1 MKFRQV
7 VLLSGY
13 FASTNL
19 ELVLADN
26 YEELFSGT
34 DATEVNLFELGEL
47 NKKLEEDLGYFS
59 MHELKIKAN
68 ELLADGDNLKA
79 LYFVLQAS
87 NLTSSIFVRLHVG
100 GVDLFVGKVS
110 NKLSAA
116 DECWVGQVKY
126 RVYSF
131 TAHSFDFSILKEI
144 KLTKKMQGLNGNTVS
159 SVYDRLRENN
169 WELLNSITEE
179 QSGYVFDDGTI
190 AKIKLVNLYKFL
202 QTVLQLSGT
211 IISELNASTV
221 NFVLE
226 TSNVGISTQAI
237 NVDAIRAGREYFAN
251 FFSDFYVSSKKINL
265 QLTDMMAANSDYFS
279 PIYISAKLIKY
290 DLEMEL
296 EEAENNAAL
305 KALDFTR
312 YDNVAELLADIA
324 RALNCYLVTT
334 INNNEVLIK
343 FVGRGDL
350 LKSTVYLHGASA
362 GDLTTAAVFGEE
374 ANIFETVNGYAR
386 ERWDIIS
393 YTKNDGF
400 GQIPKLNGKYLP
412 LSIGTGRANYA
423 KSTLKK
429 TYSGLLG
436 YYSDRFPAPFNTF
449 GSSVLTNNI
458 YIRKLTDDELQQ
470 AQRGLEIVYRPAF
483 NVLVKID
490 GNDHVFDTLSEYINY
505 VQRRDKEYYFTE
517 YSLTLPFADLVAN
530 NENEPG
536 SITAIDLNKQ
546 MVLSERVFVNGEETF
561 VNRTY
566 SINEFSI
573 DLADGSVK
581 LGLVNA
587 SRYAFSQGQTAGASG
602 ALSTTD
608 EDDEEE
614 KTIVWYPVLPRNPI
628 AAGDAVMWDDDFEHV
643 IKCIPNK
650 YYKGRFVGIAL
661 HGIDDEGGMVD
672 VQTSGIVE
680 STVYNFQV
688 GKQINVRHV
697 QNPDECNLKQDLLH
711 EKNAYEDMV
720 ILVGIANSSNSFKL
734 DVKELVL

>member
-1 MKFRQV
+1 MKFKQSII
-7 VLLSGY
+7 LPGY

-26 YEELFSGT
+26 YDELFS
-34 DATEVNLFELGEL
+34 DADAIEVNLFELGEL

-87 NLTSSIFVRLHVG
+87 NLTSAIFVRLHVG

-144 KLTKKMQGLNGNTVS
+144 KLTKKMQGLNGNTVAS
-159 SVYDRLRENN
+159 IYDRLRENN

-179 QSGYVFDDGTI
+179 QPGYVFDDGTT

-202 QTVLQLSGT
+202 KLVLQLSGE
-211 IISELNASTV
+211 IIAELNASTV
-221 NFVLE
+221 NFVLDE
-226 TSNVGISTQAI
+226 SNVGIGTQAV
-237 NVDAIRAGREYFAN
+237 NVDAIRAGREYFPN
-251 FFSDFYVSSKKINL
+251 FYVSSKKINL
-265 QLTDMMAANSDYFS
+265 QLIDVMAANSDYFS
-279 PIYISAKLIKY
+279 PIFISAKLIKY

-296 EEAENNAAL
+296 EEAEKNAAL

-312 YDNVAELLADIA
+312 YDNVVELLADIA

-334 INNNEVLIK
+334 INNNEVLIE

-362 GDLTTAAVFGEE
+362 GDLTTSAVFGEE
-374 ANIFETVNGYAR
+374 ANIFGTVNGYAR
-386 ERWDIIS
+386 ERWDIIP

-400 GQIPKLNGKYLP
+400 GQVPKLNGKYLP
-412 LSIGTGRANYA
+412 LSIGTARANYA
-423 KSTLKK
+423 KSTLKQ

-436 YYSDRFPAPFNTF
+436 YYSDKFPSPFDDF
-449 GSSVLTNNI
+449 GSSPLTNNI
-458 YIRKLTDDELQQ
+458 YIRKLTDDEPQQ
-470 AQRGLEIVYRPAF
+470 AERGLERVYRPAF

-517 YSLTLPFADLVAN
+517 YSLTLPFVDLVAN
-530 NENEPG
+530 SENESG

-546 MVLSERVFVNGEETF
+546 MVLSERVFINGEETF

-573 DLADGSVK
+573 DIANGSVK
-581 LGLVNA
+581 LGLINA

-602 ALSTTD
+602 LLSTTD

-614 KTIVWYPVLPRNPI
+614 KTIVWYPVKPNNPI
-628 AAGDAVMWDDDFEHV
+628 APGDAVMWDDDFVHV
-643 IKCIPNK
+643 IKCLPNK

-661 HGIDDEGGMVD
+661 HGIDEAGGMVD

-680 STVYNFQV
+680 STVYDFQV
-688 GKQINVRHV
+688 GKQINVRQV
-697 QNPDECNLKQDLLH
+697 QSPDECNLKQDLLH
-711 EKNAYEDMV
+711 EKNVYEDMV
-720 ILVGIANSSNSFKL
+720 ILVGIANSSKSFKL

>member
-1 MKFRQV
+1 MKFKQSII
-7 VLLSGY
+7 LPGY
-13 FASTNL
+13 FASTSL

-26 YEELFSGT
+26 YDELFS
-34 DATEVNLFELGEL
+34 DADAIEVNLFELGEL

-87 NLTSSIFVRLHVG
+87 NLTSAIFVRLHAG
-100 GVDLFVGKVS
+100 GENLFVGKVS
-110 NKLSAA
+110 NKLSSA

-159 SVYDRLRENN
+159 SIYNRLRENN

-179 QSGYVFDDGTI
+179 QPGYVFDDGTI

-202 QTVLQLSGT
+202 ATVLQLSGE
-211 IISELNASTV
+211 IIAELNASTV
-221 NFVLE
+221 NFVLD

-237 NVDAIRAGREYFAN
+237 NVGTVRYKRDYFA
-251 FFSDFYVSSKKINL
+251 DFYVSPKKINL
-265 QLTDMMAANSDYFS
+265 QLNDVMVANSDYFS
-279 PIYISAKLIKY
+279 PIFISAKLIKY
-290 DLEMEL
+290 DLEMGL

-334 INNNEVLIK
+334 INNNEVLIE
-343 FVGRGDL
+343 FVGRGNL

-374 ANIFETVNGYAR
+374 ANIFGTVNGYAK

-400 GQIPKLNGKYLP
+400 GQVPKLNGKYLP
-412 LSIGTGRANYA
+412 LSIGTARANYA

-429 TYSGLLG
+429 TYRGLLG
-436 YYSDRFPAPFNTF
+436 YYSDKFPAPFDDF
-449 GSSVLTNNI
+449 GSSPLTNNI
-458 YIRKLTDDELQQ
+458 YIRKFTDDEPEQYK
-470 AQRGLEIVYRPAF
+470 RGLERVYRPAF

-517 YSLTLPFADLVAN
+517 YSLTLPFVDLVADS
-530 NENEPG
+530 ENEPG

-546 MVLSERVFVNGEETF
+546 MVLSERVFINGEETF

-573 DLADGSVK
+573 DIANGSVK
-581 LGLVNA
+581 LGLINA
-587 SRYAFSQGQTAGASG
+587 SRYAFSQGQIAGASG
-602 ALSTTD
+602 LLSTTD

-614 KTIVWYPVLPRNPI
+614 KTIVWYPVKPNNPI
-628 AAGDAVMWDDDFEHV
+628 APGDAVMWDDDFVHV
-643 IKCIPNK
+643 IKCLPNK

-661 HGIDDEGGMVD
+661 HGIDDEGGMID

-688 GKQINVRHV
+688 GKQINVRV
-697 QNPDECNLKQDLLH
+697 VSPDECNLKQDLLH
-711 EKNAYEDMV
+711 EKNVYEDMV

-734 DVKELVL
+734 DVRELVL

>member
-1 MKFRQV
+1 
-7 VLLSGY
+7 
-13 FASTNL
+13 
-19 ELVLADN
+19 VLADN
-26 YEELFSGT
+26 YDELFSNA

-87 NLTSSIFVRLHVG
+87 NLTSAIFVRLHAG
-100 GVDLFVGKVS
+100 GENLFVGKVS
-110 NKLSAA
+110 NKLSSA

-131 TAHSFDFSILKEI
+131 TAYSFDFSILKEV

-159 SVYDRLRENN
+159 SIYNRLRENN
-169 WELLNSITEE
+169 WALLNSITMELP
-179 QSGYVFDDGTI
+179 GYAFDDGTI

-202 QTVLQLSGT
+202 ATVLKLSGE
-211 IISELNASTV
+211 IIAELNASTV
-221 NFVLE
+221 NFVLGW
-226 TSNVGISTQAI
+226 SDVGISTQAV
-237 NVDAIRAGREYFAN
+237 NVNAIRAGREYFA
-251 FFSDFYVSSKKINL
+251 DFYVSSKKINL
-265 QLTDMMAANSDYFS
+265 QLIDMIAATSDNFS
-279 PIYISAKLIKY
+279 PIFISAKLIKY
-290 DLEMEL
+290 DLEMGL

-334 INNNEVLIK
+334 INNNEVLIE
-343 FVGRGDL
+343 FVGRGNL

-374 ANIFETVNGYAR
+374 ANIFGTVNGYAR

-400 GQIPKLNGKYLP
+400 GQVPKLNGKYLP
-412 LSIGTGRANYA
+412 LSIGTARANYA

-436 YYSDRFPAPFNTF
+436 YYSDKFPAPFNDF
-449 GSSVLTNNI
+449 DSSPLTNNI
-458 YIRKLTDDELQQ
+458 YIRKFTDDEPEQYE
-470 AQRGLEIVYRPAF
+470 RGLERVYRPAF

-517 YSLTLPFADLVAN
+517 YSLTLPFVDLVADS
-530 NENEPG
+530 ENEPG

-546 MVLSERVFVNGEETF
+546 MVLSERVFINGEETF
-561 VNRTY
+561 VKRTY

-573 DLADGSVK
+573 DIANGSVK
-581 LGLVNA
+581 LGLINA
-587 SRYAFSQGQTAGASG
+587 SRYAFSQGQIAGASG
-602 ALSTTD
+602 LLSTTD

-614 KTIVWYPVLPRNPI
+614 KTIVWYPVEPNNPI
-628 AAGDAVMWDDDFEHV
+628 AAGDAVMWDDDFVHV
-643 IKCIPNK
+643 IKCLPNK

-661 HGIDDEGGMVD
+661 HGIDDEGGMID

-688 GKQINVRHV
+688 GKQINVRV
-697 QNPDECNLKQDLLH
+697 VSPEECNLKQDLLH
-711 EKNAYEDMV
+711 KKNVYEDMV

-734 DVKELVL
+734 DVRELVL

>member
-1 MKFRQV
+1 MKFKQSII
-7 VLLSGY
+7 LPGY
-13 FASTNL
+13 YASTNL

-26 YEELFSGT
+26 YEELFSDT

-87 NLTSSIFVRLHVG
+87 NLTSAIFVRLHAG
-100 GVDLFVGKVS
+100 GENLFVGKVS
-110 NKLSAA
+110 NKLSAE

-126 RVYSF
+126 RVYTF
-131 TAHSFDFSILKEI
+131 TAHSFDFSILKEV

-159 SVYDRLRENN
+159 SIYDRLRRYN
-169 WELLNSITEE
+169 WAALNSITEE
-179 QSGYVFDDGTI
+179 LPGYAFNDDTK

-202 QTVLQLSGT
+202 ELVLQLSRT
-211 IISELNASTV
+211 IISELNGSSI
-221 NFVLE
+221 NFNLSE
-226 TSNVGISTQAI
+226 SNVGISTQVI
-237 NVDAIRAGREYFAN
+237 NVDAFRSGGYYFSN
-251 FFSDFYVSSKKINL
+251 LHVSSKKINL
-265 QLTDMMAANSDYFS
+265 QLSPVLLPYNGSDYFS
-279 PIYISAKLIKY
+279 PIFISAKLIKY

-343 FVGRGDL
+343 FVARGDL
-350 LKSTVYLHGASA
+350 LKSTVYLHGASD
-362 GDLTTAAVFGEE
+362 GDLTTSAVFGEE
-374 ANIFETVNGYAR
+374 TNTFGTVNGYAK
-386 ERWDIIS
+386 ERFDVIY
-393 YTKNDGF
+393 YTKNNGF
-400 GQIPKLNGKYLP
+400 AQVANLNGKYLP
-412 LSIGTGRANYA
+412 LSIGTARANYVS
-423 KSTLKK
+423 KSVV
-429 TYSGLLG
+429 TYGGLLG
-436 YYSDRFPAPFNTF
+436 YYSDKFPAPFNTF
-449 GSSVLTNNI
+449 GSSPLTNNI
-458 YIRKLTDDELQQ
+458 YIRKFTDDEPQQ
-470 AQRGLEIVYRPAF
+470 EQRGLQWVYRPAF
-483 NVLVKID
+483 NVLVNID
-490 GNDHVFDTLSEYINY
+490 GNDYVFDTLSEYINY
-505 VQRRDKEYYFTE
+505 VQGRDREYYFTE
-517 YSLTLPFADLVAN
+517 YSLTLPFVDLVADS
-530 NENEPG
+530 ENEPG

-546 MVLSERVFVNGEETF
+546 VVLPERVFIDGEETF

-566 SINEFSI
+566 SIREFSI

-587 SRYAFSQGQTAGASG
+587 SRYAFSQGQTAGASEV
-602 ALSTTD
+602 LSTMD

-614 KTIVWYPVLPRNPI
+614 ETIVWYPVKPNNPI
-628 AAGDAVMWDDDFEHV
+628 AAGDAVMWDDDFVH
-643 IKCIPNK
+643 ITKCLPNK
-650 YYKGRFVGIAL
+650 SYKGRFVGIAL
-661 HGIDDEGGMVD
+661 HGIDNRGGMTD

-680 STVYNFQV
+680 STTYNFQV
-688 GKQINVRHV
+688 GKQINVRQV
-697 QNPDECNLKQDLLH
+697 QNPNECNLKQDLLH

>member
-1 MKFRQV
+1 MKFKQSII
-7 VLLSGY
+7 LPGY

-26 YEELFSGT
+26 YDELFS
-34 DATEVNLFELGEL
+34 DADAIEVNLFELGEL

-87 NLTSSIFVRLHVG
+87 NLTSAIFVRLHVG

-144 KLTKKMQGLNGNTVS
+144 KLTKKMQGLNGNTVAS
-159 SVYDRLRENN
+159 IYDRLRENN

-179 QSGYVFDDGTI
+179 QPGYVFDDGTT

-202 QTVLQLSGT
+202 KLVLQLSGE
-211 IISELNASTV
+211 IIAELNASTV
-221 NFVLE
+221 NFVLDE
-226 TSNVGISTQAI
+226 SNVGIGTQAV
-237 NVDAIRAGREYFAN
+237 NVDAIRAGREYFPN
-251 FFSDFYVSSKKINL
+251 FYVSSKKINL
-265 QLTDMMAANSDYFS
+265 QLIDVMAANSDYFS
-279 PIYISAKLIKY
+279 PIFISAKLIKY

-296 EEAENNAAL
+296 EEAEKNAAL

-312 YDNVAELLADIA
+312 YDNVVELLADIA

-334 INNNEVLIK
+334 INNNEVLIE

-362 GDLTTAAVFGEE
+362 GDLTTSAVFGEE
-374 ANIFETVNGYAR
+374 ANIFGTVNGYAR
-386 ERWDIIS
+386 ERWDIIP

-400 GQIPKLNGKYLP
+400 GQVPKLNGKYLP
-412 LSIGTGRANYA
+412 LSIGTARANYA
-423 KSTLKK
+423 KSTLKQ

-436 YYSDRFPAPFNTF
+436 YYSDKFPSPFDDF
-449 GSSVLTNNI
+449 GSSPLTNNI
-458 YIRKLTDDELQQ
+458 YIRKLTDDEPQQ
-470 AQRGLEIVYRPAF
+470 AERGLERVYRPAF

-490 GNDHVFDTLSEYINY
+490 GNDHVFYTLSEYINY

-517 YSLTLPFADLVAN
+517 YSLTLPFVDLVAN
-530 NENEPG
+530 SENESG

-546 MVLSERVFVNGEETF
+546 MVLSERVFINGEETF

-573 DLADGSVK
+573 DIANGSVK
-581 LGLVNA
+581 LGLINA

-602 ALSTTD
+602 LLSTTD

-614 KTIVWYPVLPRNPI
+614 KTIVWYPVKPNNPI
-628 AAGDAVMWDDDFEHV
+628 APGDAVMWDDDFVHV
-643 IKCIPNK
+643 IKCLPNK

-661 HGIDDEGGMVD
+661 HGIDEAGGMVD

-680 STVYNFQV
+680 STVYDFQV
-688 GKQINVRHV
+688 GKQINVRQV
-697 QNPDECNLKQDLLH
+697 QSPDECNLKQDLLH
-711 EKNAYEDMV
+711 EKNVYEDMV
-720 ILVGIANSSNSFKL
+720 ILVGIANSSKSFKL

>member
-1 MKFRQV
+1 MKFKQSII
-7 VLLSGY
+7 LPGY

-19 ELVLADN
+19 ELVLADS
-26 YEELFSGT
+26 YEELFSDT

-87 NLTSSIFVRLHVG
+87 NLTSAIFVRLHAG

-144 KLTKKMQGLNGNTVS
+144 KLTKKMQGLNGNTVAS
-159 SVYDRLRENN
+159 IYDRLRENN
-169 WELLNSITEE
+169 WELLNNIIEE
-179 QSGYVFDDGTI
+179 QPGYKFDDGTI

-202 QTVLQLSGT
+202 NLVLQLSGE
-211 IISELNASTV
+211 IIAELNGSSI
-221 NFVLE
+221 NFVLDE
-226 TSNVGISTQAI
+226 STVGISTQAI
-237 NVDAIRAGREYFAN
+237 NVDAEHYSSLGIRYYTN
-251 FFSDFYVSSKKINL
+251 LYVSSKKINL
-265 QLTDMMAANSDYFS
+265 QLIDGMAANSDYFS
-279 PIYISAKLIKY
+279 PIFISAKLIKY
-290 DLEMEL
+290 NLEMGL

-334 INNNEVLIK
+334 KYNNDVLIK
-343 FVGRGDL
+343 FVGRGNL
-350 LKSTVYLHGASA
+350 LRSTVYLHGASA
-362 GDLTTAAVFGEE
+362 GDLTTSAVFGEE
-374 ANIFETVNGYAR
+374 TNTYGTVNGYAR
-386 ERWDIIS
+386 ERWDFVS

-400 GQIPKLNGKYLP
+400 GQVPKLDGKYLP
-412 LSIGTGRANYA
+412 LSIGTARAIYDKGRD
-423 KSTLKK
+423 TF
-429 TYSGLLG
+429 TYHGLLG
-436 YYSDRFPAPFNTF
+436 YYSDKFPKPFNTF
-449 GSSVLTNNI
+449 GSSPLTNNI
-458 YIRKLTDDELQQ
+458 YIRKFTDDEPQQ
-470 AQRGLEIVYRPAF
+470 AQRGLERVYRPAF

-490 GNDHVFDTLSEYINY
+490 GNDHVFGSLSEYINY
-505 VQRRDKEYYFTE
+505 VQGRDKEYYFTE
-517 YSLTLPFADLVAN
+517 YSLTLPFVDLVAN
-530 NENEPG
+530 GENEPG

-546 MVLSERVFVNGEETF
+546 MVLPERVFVDGEETF

-566 SINEFSI
+566 SISEFSI
-573 DLADGSVK
+573 DLANGSVK
-581 LGLVNA
+581 LGLINA

-614 KTIVWYPVLPRNPI
+614 KTIVWYPVKPNNPI
-628 AAGDAVMWDDDFEHV
+628 AAGDAVMWDDDFVHV
-643 IKCIPNK
+643 TKCLPNK
-650 YYKGRFVGIAL
+650 NYKGRFVGIAL
-661 HGIDDEGGMVD
+661 GTANKRGAVE

-688 GKQINVRHV
+688 GKQINVRV
-697 QNPDECNLKQDLLH
+697 VSPDECNLKQDLLH
-711 EKNAYEDMV
+711 EKNVYEDMV

>member
-1 MKFRQV
+1 MKFKQNII
-7 VLLSGY
+7 LPGY
-13 FASTNL
+13 FASTSL
-19 ELVLADN
+19 ELVLADS
-26 YEELFSGT
+26 YDELFANT

-68 ELLADGDNLKA
+68 ELLADSDNLKA
-79 LYFVLQAS
+79 LYFILQAS
-87 NLTSSIFVRLHVG
+87 NLTSAIFVRLHVG

-159 SVYDRLRENN
+159 SIYDRLRENN

-179 QSGYVFDDGTI
+179 QPGYVFDDGTT

-202 QTVLQLSGT
+202 KLVLQLSGE
-211 IISELNASTV
+211 IIAELNASTV

-226 TSNVGISTQAI
+226 TSDVGISTQAV
-237 NVDAIRAGREYFAN
+237 NVDAIRAGREYFTN
-251 FFSDFYVSSKKINL
+251 FYVSSKKINL
-265 QLTDMMAANSDYFS
+265 QLNDMMAANSDYFS
-279 PIYISAKLIKY
+279 PIFISAKLIKY
-290 DLEMEL
+290 NLEMEL

-334 INNNEVLIK
+334 INDNEVSIE

-350 LKSTVYLHGASA
+350 LKSTVHLHGASA

-374 ANIFETVNGYAR
+374 ANIFGTVNGYAK

-400 GQIPKLNGKYLP
+400 GQVPKLNGKYLP
-412 LSIGTGRANYA
+412 LSIGTARANYA

-436 YYSDRFPAPFNTF
+436 YYSDKFPAPFNNF
-449 GSSVLTNNI
+449 GSSLLTNNI
-458 YIRKLTDDELQQ
+458 YIRKLTDDEPQQYERSLQS
-470 AQRGLEIVYRPAF
+470 VYRPAF

-517 YSLTLPFADLVAN
+517 YSLTLPFVDLVAN
-530 NENEPG
+530 SENESG

-546 MVLSERVFVNGEETF
+546 MVLSERVFINGEETF

-573 DLADGSVK
+573 DLANGSVK
-581 LGLVNA
+581 LGLINA

-602 ALSTTD
+602 LLSTTD

-614 KTIVWYPVLPRNPI
+614 KTIVRYPVLPRNPI
-628 AAGDAVMWDDDFEHV
+628 ASGDAVMWDDDFVHV
-643 IKCIPNK
+643 IKCLPNK

-688 GKQINVRHV
+688 GKQINVRV
-697 QNPDECNLKQDLLH
+697 VSPDECNLKQDLLH
-711 EKNAYEDMV
+711 EKNVYEDMV